1 MCVVG
6 TGHVVPSCT
15 AWWLGMTRVA
25 GQRTGVYTT
34 VKVTGMI
41 TGNCINAVAVIT
53 ITSTAGWMGL
63 IVLGSEGSW
72 RNAMTAI
79 TGNG

>member
-1 MCVVG
+1 MRVVG
-6 TGHVVPSCT
+6 TGHVVSGCT
-15 AWWLGMTRVA
+15 VWWLGVTRVA
-25 GQRTGVYTT
+25 GHRTDVDTT

-63 IVLGSEGSW
+63 ILLGSEGSW

>member
-1 MCVVG
+1 MCVMG
-6 TGHVVPSCT
+6 TSHVRLGCT
-15 AWWLGMTRVA
+15 RWWLGMTGVA
-25 GQRTGVYTT
+25 SHGTSVDTT